1 MAEFPAMPFMTDAY
15 LGDTMHLSLEEHGAY
30 LKLLF
35 IAWRT
40 PSCLLPKDD
49 ARIAIM
55 LGITRGKWG
64 KLKPTIMA
72 FWTETEDGFEQKKLK
87 KIREKVREKSDKN
100 RESAERRW
108 ADKSLKDNKTSDANA
123 DANAMPDA
131 VPKACERNANQ
142 NHNQNQK
149 KKKPSVKKK
158 KTALPEGFPNA
169 KAKAAAKEYFRARG
183 KPHLNVNDEAQAFR
197 ARCKRDGAVYL
208 DWPAGWQTWYCNAV
222 KWDRAK
228 ANTAGPELPEF
239 QPRKQA

>member
-49 ARIAIM
+49 ARIATM
-55 LGITRGKWG
+55 LGITRGKWA

-72 FWTETEDGFEQKKLK
+72 FWTETEHGFEQKKLN
-87 KIREKVREKSDKN
+87 KIREKVRERSAKN

-108 ADKSLKDNKTSDANA
+108 ADKPLKSKGTGDANA
-123 DANAMPDA
+123 DANAMPEA
-131 VPKACERNANQ
+131 VPKPSERNANQ

-149 KKKPSVKKK
+149 SKNPSGKKK
-158 KTALPEGFPNA
+158 KTALPEGFPDA
-169 KAKAAAKEYFRARG
+169 KAKATAKEYFLARA
-183 KPHLNVNDEAQAFR
+183 KPHLNVDDEATAFR
-197 ARCKRDGAVYL
+197 ARCKRDGVVYL
-208 DWPAGWQTWYCNAV
+208 DWRAGWQTWYCNTV
-222 KWDRAK
+222 KWDRTK
-228 ANTAGPELPEF
+228 ATASGPELPEF
-239 QPRKQA
+239 KPRKQA